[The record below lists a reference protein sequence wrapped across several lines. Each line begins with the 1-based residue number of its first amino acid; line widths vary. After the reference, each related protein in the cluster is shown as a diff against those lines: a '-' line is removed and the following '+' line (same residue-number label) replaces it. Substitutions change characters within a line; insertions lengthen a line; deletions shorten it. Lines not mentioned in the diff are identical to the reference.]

1 MADGLEEP
9 GGPWLGQPADPGRTF
24 LNAFALMSQVNNRK
38 QQLEQQLAEMQSNN
52 LYKQQAHDLDMKQ
65 FGWKQKMDM
74 ANLSR
79 QDSAEQSLAT
89 YRDRMAS
96 LGQDKLDSTLAQ
108 KDALAQNAAKY
119 GNDLQELIQKYPDTY
134 ANQAFQNELSL
145 LQGKYAPIAGTIE
158 GKREWGQFQGQIKT
172 AQLFSHQN
180 SKDVLTNVQ
189 NTLKAGSRTPGLPW
203 TLPDL
208 GLDPQYHI
216 GGTDAQGNDTLGI
229 AEQKVINPQTNSFT
243 WKPLTKDDLNKGAT
257 PDRWRTINQSAAESA
272 MPLYQHIS
280 GIASG
285 DPNKMPAVVEQRVR
299 VKDPNGNTGT
309 LPADQLNDALAAGWS
324 QE

>member
-65 FGWKQKMDM
+65 FGWKQKMDL
-74 ANLSR
+74 ANLGR
-79 QDSAEQSLAT
+79 QSDAEQSLAT

-145 LQGKYAPIAGTIE
+145 LQGKYAPIAGT
-158 GKREWGQFQGQIKT
+158 
-172 AQLFSHQN
+172 
-180 SKDVLTNVQ
+180 
-189 NTLKAGSRTPGLPW
+189 RTPGLPW